1 MTIVKERSVMRAC
14 TQPKLIFPGAPST
27 PCFKVLLFS
36 FLFCLFVFFDVNLYI
51 PVSSCNLFFFFS
63 FFGSFQVVQML
74 LKLLED
80 KNGEVQN
87 LAVKWWLCHFLGIF
101 WLTWSD
107 TLNITENQYFVFNHE
122 TSGPGPELQFTV
134 KTAPLAQR
142 VTKFREIYMNAF
154 ISLNPIEIWSVF
166 TWNIQQNLCYTIIW
180 LSFHS
185 GFSARSGGWENS
197 LARCSVSGIFG
208 TLPS

>member
-1 MTIVKERSVMRAC
+1 MTTVKERSVMCAC

-51 PVSSCNLFFFFS
+51 PVSSCNLFFFS
-63 FFGSFQVVQML
+63 GSFQVVQML

-87 LAVKWWLCHFLGIF
+87 LAVKWWLRCCLGIF

-122 TSGPGPELQFTV
+122 TSGPGLELQFTV
-134 KTAPLAQR
+134 KTAQIHLLL
-142 VTKFREIYMNAF
+142 KEL
-154 ISLNPIEIWSVF
+154 LNSEKF
-166 TWNIQQNLCYTIIW
+166 TWMPI
-180 LSFHS
+180 S
-185 GFSARSGGWENS
+185 
-197 LARCSVSGIFG
+197 
-208 TLPS
+208 P